1 MLSLK
6 SQLQCRDRNNPFS
19 GQIIKPRSVPK
30 LSGCLNN
37 IEKLGIFFPNV
48 QSSVHQGSGCSS
60 ALCVWLLVPVPG
72 VYLLF
77 GEQRL
82 SALPRPCAGSEDH
95 GDECWALGCS
105 VPANG
110 SWVHPVLPLHHS
122 PWDIPV
128 MSPWLCWGLC
138 MDHSPRG
145 FQEEADVYFSCSTSS
160 IWSKQTGCSKE
171 SPRSRLPKAWCIYLG
186 GGAGLSPPYQ
196 ESQARPAA
204 RLGMSRMKTRAGS
217 CTPHPRGWGWLCVG

>member
-6 SQLQCRDRNNPFS
+6 SQLQCRDRNNPYS

-72 VYLLF
+72 VHLLF
-77 GEQRL
+77 GEQRV

-128 MSPWLCWGLC
+128 MSLGSAGVSAWTTAPEAFKRRLMSTSAAALPASGQSRQAAAKSLHGVDCLKPGVFTL
-138 MDHSPRG
+138 
-145 FQEEADVYFSCSTSS
+145 EEAQGSALPTRN
-160 IWSKQTGCSKE
+160 
-171 SPRSRLPKAWCIYLG
+171 PRRGRQP
-186 GGAGLSPPYQ
+186 
-196 ESQARPAA
+196 
-204 RLGMSRMKTRAGS
+204 
-217 CTPHPRGWGWLCVG
+217 GWGCPG